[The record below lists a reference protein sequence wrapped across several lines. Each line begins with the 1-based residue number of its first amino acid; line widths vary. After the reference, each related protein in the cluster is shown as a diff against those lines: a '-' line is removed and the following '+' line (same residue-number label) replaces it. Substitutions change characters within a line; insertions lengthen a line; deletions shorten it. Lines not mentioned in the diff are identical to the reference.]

1 VEYIRIVE
9 VAGHASHTFHA
20 VEDLPCDLYGG
31 DDCRKTLIE
40 ENDILKTNHIVGR
53 AQTTVQENA
62 YRSTASSIR
71 GALNSDTAVSLLVKL
86 DRPEQRGQERTSP
99 S

>member
-1 VEYIRIVE
+1 MQV
-9 VAGHASHTFHA
+9 HTFHA

-31 DDCRKTLIE
+31 DDCRKTLVE
-40 ENDILKTNHIVGR
+40 ENDILKTNDIVR
-53 AQTTVQENA
+53 TTLCPKLQQKKNA

-71 GALNSDTAVSLLVKL
+71 GALNCDTAVGLLIVL
-86 DRPEQRGQERTSP
+86 DRPRKKGGQERSSP